1 MNRARF
7 NIWMDE
13 MYEQQGLFRM
23 TAIESDVEDEVLT
36 TDEEGP
42 VEWLANLEDEA
53 RLRHSSID

>member
-7 NIWMDE
+7 NIWIDE

-23 TAIESDVEDEVLT
+23 TAIESDVEDELLT
-36 TDEEGP
+36 LDEEEP
-42 VEWLANLEDEA
+42 VEWLAEDEA